1 MSVNKNEV
9 LVQLRQRENVYVIY
23 SKCTRMPFVLCD
35 PETYDDEV
43 FIFFEE
49 ADGAQEAGRL
59 NGSGNPVQ
67 MVKIE
72 KKSFLPFYSG
82 LYPMGVNCLV
92 VNKGT
97 DSEIA
102 IQLEDLVRRS
112 ENQKLPEGTVRIENR
127 EFHLTA
133 LYFMQEL
140 RRKPHNELTEMLKEL
155 QEELLTHYSEGTFIL
170 AVREDKGIAIMKQKD
185 GKTLLPIFTD
195 VQEFQKF
202 QAMNQNTKFGTA
214 MVKPEKIL
222 GFLPKD
228 AAGVLVNPIG
238 VNLPLKNYGN
248 RYSE

>member
-9 LVQLRQRENVYVIY
+9 LVQLRQRENVYVMY

-35 PETYDDEV
+35 SETYDDEV
-43 FIFFEE
+43 FIFFDE
-49 ADGAQEAGRL
+49 ADGAQKSEQF
-59 NGSGNPVQ
+59 NESGNPVQ

-72 KKSFLPFYSG
+72 KKNFLPFYSG

-102 IQLEDLVRRS
+102 IQLEDLVRRP

-155 QEELLTHYSEGTFIL
+155 QEELLAHYSEGTFIL

-202 QAMNQNTKFGTA
+202 QMMNQNSKFGTA

-238 VNLPLKNYGN
+238 VNLPLKIG
-248 RYSE
+248 RPVQA

>member
-1 MSVNKNEV
+1 MSVNKNEI
-9 LVQLRQRENVYVIY
+9 LVQLRQRENVYVMY

-43 FIFFEE
+43 FIFFQE
-49 ADGAQEAGRL
+49 ADGAQEANQL
-59 NGSGNPVQ
+59 NASGNPVQ

-102 IQLEDLVRRS
+102 IQLEDLVRRQ

-140 RRKPHNELTEMLKEL
+140 RRKQHNELTEMLKEL

-238 VNLPLKNYGN
+238 VNLPLKIG
-248 RYSE
+248 RPARA

>member
-1 MSVNKNEV
+1 MSVNKNEI
-9 LVQLRQRENVYVIY
+9 LVQLRQRENVYVMY

-43 FIFFEE
+43 FIFFQE
-49 ADGAQEAGRL
+49 ADGAQEANQL
-59 NGSGNPVQ
+59 NASGNPVQ

-102 IQLEDLVRRS
+102 IQLEDLVRRQ

-214 MVKPEKIL
+214 M
-222 GFLPKD
+222 
-228 AAGVLVNPIG
+228 
-238 VNLPLKNYGN
+238 
-248 RYSE
+248 

>member
-1 MSVNKNEV
+1 MSVNKNKV
-9 LVQLRQRENVYVIY
+9 LVQLRQRENVYVMY

-43 FIFFEE
+43 FIFFDE
-49 ADGAQEAGRL
+49 ADGAQESEQF
-59 NGSGNPVQ
+59 NESGNPVQ

-72 KKSFLPFYSG
+72 KKNFLLFYSG

-102 IQLEDLVRRS
+102 IQLDDLVRRP

-140 RRKPHNELTEMLKEL
+140 RRTPHNELTEMLKEL
-155 QEELLTHYSEGTFIL
+155 QEELLAHYSEGTFIL

-202 QAMNQNTKFGTA
+202 QMMNQNSKFGTA

-238 VNLPLKNYGN
+238 VNLPLKIG
-248 RYSE
+248 RPVQA

>member
-1 MSVNKNEV
+1 M
-9 LVQLRQRENVYVIY
+9 
-23 SKCTRMPFVLCD
+23 LCD
-35 PETYDDEV
+35 SETYDDEV
-43 FIFFEE
+43 FIFFQE
-49 ADGAQEAGRL
+49 ADGAQEANRL
-59 NGSGNPVQ
+59 NALGNPVQ

-102 IQLEDLVRRS
+102 IQLEDLVRRP

-185 GKTLLPIFTD
+185 GKTLLPVFTD

-202 QAMNQNTKFGTA
+202 QAMNRNMKFGTA

-238 VNLPLKNYGN
+238 VNLPLKIG
-248 RYSE
+248 RPARA

>member
-1 MSVNKNEV
+1 MSVNKNEI
-9 LVQLRQRENVYVIY
+9 LVQLRQRENVYVMY

-43 FIFFEE
+43 FIFFQE
-49 ADGAQEAGRL
+49 ADGAQEANQL
-59 NGSGNPVQ
+59 NASGNPVQ

-82 LYPMGVNCLV
+82 VYPMGVNCLV

-102 IQLEDLVRRS
+102 IQLEDLVRRQ

-238 VNLPLKNYGN
+238 VNLPLKIG
-248 RYSE
+248 RPARA

>member
-1 MSVNKNEV
+1 MSVNKNEI
-9 LVQLRQRENVYVIY
+9 LVQLRQRENVYVMY

-43 FIFFEE
+43 FIFFQE
-49 ADGAQEAGRL
+49 ADGAQEANQL
-59 NGSGNPVQ
+59 NASGNPVQ

-102 IQLEDLVRRS
+102 IQLEDLVRRQ

-238 VNLPLKNYGN
+238 VNLPLKIG
-248 RYSE
+248 RPARA

>member
-9 LVQLRQRENVYVIY
+9 LVQLRQRENVYVMY

-43 FIFFEE
+43 FIFFAEE
-49 ADGAQEAGRL
+49 DGAQEARQF
-59 NGSGNPVQ
+59 NESGNPVQ

-72 KKSFLPFYSG
+72 KKNFLPFYSG

-102 IQLEDLVRRS
+102 IQLEDLVRKP

-155 QEELLTHYSEGTFIL
+155 QEELLAHYSEGTFIL
-170 AVREDKGIAIMKQKD
+170 AIREDKGIAIMKQKD

-202 QAMNQNTKFGTA
+202 QMMNQNAKFGTA

-238 VNLPLKNYGN
+238 VNLPLKVG
-248 RYSE
+248 RPVQA

>member
-1 MSVNKNEV
+1 MSVDKNKV
-9 LVQLRQRENVYVIY
+9 LTQLQQRESIYVIY
-23 SKCTRMPFVLCD
+23 SKCTRMPFVMCD
-35 PETYDDEV
+35 SETYDDEV
-43 FIFFEE
+43 FIFFDQKDGEEE
-49 ADGAQEAGRL
+49 AKRL
-59 NGSGNPVQ
+59 VTSGNPVQ

-72 KKSFLPFYSG
+72 RKSFLPFYSG
-82 LYPMGVNCLV
+82 LYPLGVNCLV

-97 DSEIA
+97 DAEIA
-102 IQLEDLVRRS
+102 IQLEELVRRP

-140 RRKPHNELTEMLKEL
+140 RRKQHSELTEMLKEL

-214 MVKPEKIL
+214 MAKPEKIV

-238 VNLPLKNYGN
+238 VNLPLKIG
-248 RYSE
+248 RTVQA

>member
-9 LVQLRQRENVYVIY
+9 LVQLRQRENVYVMY

-35 PETYDDEV
+35 SETYDDEV
-43 FIFFEE
+43 FIFFQE
-49 ADGAQEAGRL
+49 ADGAQEVNRL
-59 NGSGNPVQ
+59 NASGNPVQ

-102 IQLEDLVRRS
+102 IQLEDLVRRP

-185 GKTLLPIFTD
+185 GKTLLPVFTD

-202 QAMNQNTKFGTA
+202 QAMNRNMKFGTA

-238 VNLPLKNYGN
+238 VNLPLKVG
-248 RYSE
+248 RPARA

>member
-1 MSVNKNEV
+1 MSVNKNEI
-9 LVQLRQRENVYVIY
+9 LVQLRQRENVYVMY

-43 FIFFEE
+43 FIFFQE
-49 ADGAQEAGRL
+49 ADGAQEANQL
-59 NGSGNPVQ
+59 NASGNPVQ

-102 IQLEDLVRRS
+102 IQLEDLVRRQ

-228 AAGVLVNPIG
+228 ASGVLVNPIG
-238 VNLPLKNYGN
+238 VNLPLKIG
-248 RYSE
+248 RPARA

>member
-1 MSVNKNEV
+1 
-9 LVQLRQRENVYVIY
+9 
-23 SKCTRMPFVLCD
+23 
-35 PETYDDEV
+35 
-43 FIFFEE
+43 
-49 ADGAQEAGRL
+49 
-59 NGSGNPVQ
+59 
-67 MVKIE
+67 
-72 KKSFLPFYSG
+72 
-82 LYPMGVNCLV
+82 MGVNCLV

-102 IQLEDLVRRS
+102 IQLEELVRRP

-140 RRKPHNELTEMLKEL
+140 RRKPHNQLTEMLKEL
-155 QEELLTHYSEGTFIL
+155 QEELLAHYSEGTFIL

-202 QAMNQNTKFGTA
+202 QMMNQNSKFGTA

-238 VNLPLKNYGN
+238 VNLPLKIG
-248 RYSE
+248 RPVQA

>member
-1 MSVNKNEV
+1 MSVDKTKV
-9 LVQLRQRENVYVIY
+9 LVQLQQRENIYVIY

-35 PETYDDEV
+35 SETYDDEV

-49 ADGAQEAGRL
+49 EDGNEAVQRFIAEE
-59 NGSGNPVQ
+59 NPVQ

-72 KKSFLPFYSG
+72 KKNYLPFYSG

-92 VNKGT
+92 INKGT
-97 DSEIA
+97 GAEIA
-102 IQLEDLVRRS
+102 VQLEDLVRRP
-112 ENQKLPEGTVRIENR
+112 ENQKMPEGTVRIENR

-140 RRKPHNELTEMLKEL
+140 RRKPHTELTEILREL

-202 QAMNQNTKFGTA
+202 QAINRNTKFGTA
-214 MVKPEKIL
+214 MVTPEKIA

-238 VNLPLKNYGN
+238 VNLPLKVG
-248 RYSE
+248 RPAQA

>member
-1 MSVNKNEV
+1 MSVNKNEI
-9 LVQLRQRENVYVIY
+9 LVQLRQRENVYVMY

-43 FIFFEE
+43 FIFFQE
-49 ADGAQEAGRL
+49 ADGAQEANQL
-59 NGSGNPVQ
+59 NASGNPVQ

-102 IQLEDLVRRS
+102 IQLEDLVRS
-112 ENQKLPEGTVRIENR
+112 QENQKLPEGTVRIENR

-238 VNLPLKNYGN
+238 VNLPLKIG
-248 RYSE
+248 RPARA

>member
-1 MSVNKNEV
+1 MSVNKNEI
-9 LVQLRQRENVYVIY
+9 LVQLRQRENVYVMY

-43 FIFFEE
+43 FIFFQE
-49 ADGAQEAGRL
+49 ADGAQEANQL
-59 NGSGNPVQ
+59 NASGNPVQ

-102 IQLEDLVRRS
+102 IQLEDLVRRQ

-238 VNLPLKNYGN
+238 VNLPLKIG
-248 RYSE
+248 RAARA

>member
-1 MSVNKNEV
+1 
-9 LVQLRQRENVYVIY
+9 
-23 SKCTRMPFVLCD
+23 
-35 PETYDDEV
+35 
-43 FIFFEE
+43 
-49 ADGAQEAGRL
+49 
-59 NGSGNPVQ
+59 

-72 KKSFLPFYSG
+72 KKNFLPFYSG

-102 IQLEDLVRRS
+102 IQLEDLVRRP

-155 QEELLTHYSEGTFIL
+155 QEELLAHYSEGTFIL
-170 AVREDKGIAIMKQKD
+170 AIREDKGIAIMKQKD

-202 QAMNQNTKFGTA
+202 QMMNQNAKFGTA

-238 VNLPLKNYGN
+238 VNLPLKVG
-248 RYSE
+248 RPVQA

>member
-1 MSVNKNEV
+1 MSVNKNEI
-9 LVQLRQRENVYVIY
+9 LVQLRQRENVYVMY

-43 FIFFEE
+43 FIFFQE
-49 ADGAQEAGRL
+49 ADGAQEANQL
-59 NGSGNPVQ
+59 NSSGNPVQ

-102 IQLEDLVRRS
+102 IQLEDLVRRQ

-238 VNLPLKNYGN
+238 VNLPLKIG
-248 RYSE
+248 RPARA

>member
-1 MSVNKNEV
+1 MSVNKNEI
-9 LVQLRQRENVYVIY
+9 LVQLRQRENVYVMY

-43 FIFFEE
+43 FIFFQE
-49 ADGAQEAGRL
+49 ADGAQEANQL
-59 NGSGNPVQ
+59 NASGNPVQ

-102 IQLEDLVRRS
+102 IQLEDLVRRQ
-112 ENQKLPEGTVRIENR
+112 ENQKLPEGTVQIENR

-238 VNLPLKNYGN
+238 VNLPLKIG
-248 RYSE
+248 RPARA

>member
-1 MSVNKNEV
+1 MSVNKNEI
-9 LVQLRQRENVYVIY
+9 LVQLRQRENVYVMY

-43 FIFFEE
+43 FIFFQE
-49 ADGAQEAGRL
+49 ADGAQEANQL
-59 NGSGNPVQ
+59 NASGYPVQ

-102 IQLEDLVRRS
+102 IQLEDLVRRQ

-238 VNLPLKNYGN
+238 VNLPLKIG
-248 RYSE
+248 RPARA

>member
-1 MSVNKNEV
+1 MSVNKNEI
-9 LVQLRQRENVYVIY
+9 LVQLRQRENVYVMY

-43 FIFFEE
+43 FIFFQE
-49 ADGAQEAGRL
+49 ADGAQEANQL
-59 NGSGNPVQ
+59 NASGNPVQ

-102 IQLEDLVRRS
+102 IQLEDLVRRQ

-228 AAGVLVNPIG
+228 AAGVLVNPIS
-238 VNLPLKNYGN
+238 VNLPLKIG
-248 RYSE
+248 RPARA

>member
-9 LVQLRQRENVYVIY
+9 LVQLRQRENVYVMY

-35 PETYDDEV
+35 SETYDDEV
-43 FIFFEE
+43 FIFFQE
-49 ADGAQEAGRL
+49 ADGAQEANRL
-59 NGSGNPVQ
+59 NALGNPVQ

-102 IQLEDLVRRS
+102 IQLEDLVRRP

-185 GKTLLPIFTD
+185 GKTLLPVFTD

-202 QAMNQNTKFGTA
+202 QAMNRNMKFGTA

-238 VNLPLKNYGN
+238 VNLPLKIG
-248 RYSE
+248 RPARA

>member
-1 MSVNKNEV
+1 MSVNKNEI
-9 LVQLRQRENVYVIY
+9 LVQLRQKENVYVMY

-43 FIFFEE
+43 FIFFQEK
-49 ADGAQEAGRL
+49 DGAQETNRL

-82 LYPMGVNCLV
+82 LYPMGVNCLI

-102 IQLEDLVRRS
+102 IQLEDLVRRP

-238 VNLPLKNYGN
+238 VNLPLKIG
-248 RYSE
+248 RPARA